1 MVRAAMGVVV
11 QVILSFPTVVYTVA
25 LGVAM
30 LYWASVMLG
39 ALDLDV
45 LGGADGGA
53 DGAHEGLGD
62 GGADVGHHGGDGGHH
77 GSDGGDGDA
86 GDADGDGD
94 NDGDAQGHGGVLTA
108 LAGVSIRRV
117 PMTVALSTTVIVAWL
132 LCALAEL
139 TLAAP
144 ARAAGVP
151 MGVFDVGLL
160 VLSLVVALRA
170 AGVAV
175 RPLAPLFAAR
185 RATRKEALVGRLA
198 EVSTARLDGRFGQV
212 LVGDGGAGLLLDA
225 RYEGDAGLRKG
236 DRVVVTHWDAE
247 RGVAHV
253 EPIDRVTGVRAE
265 GAREDGA
272 GDATR
277 EGARAAKRQGRAG

>member
-1 MVRAAMGVVV
+1 MVRVAMGEVARIV
-11 QVILSFPTVVYTVA
+11 LSFPTVAYTVA

-39 ALDLDV
+39 ALDLDI

-53 DGAHEGLGD
+53 DGAHEGIGD
-62 GGADVGHHGGDGGHH
+62 GGADVGHHGADGGH
-77 GSDGGDGDA
+77 DGAGD
-86 GDADGDGD
+86 GDADGDG
-94 NDGDAQGHGGVLTA
+94 DGDAQGHGGVLTA

-117 PMTVALSTTVIVAWL
+117 PMTVALSTTIIVAWL
-132 LCALAEL
+132 LCALSEL
-139 TLAAP
+139 TLATP
-144 ARAAGVP
+144 ARTMGVP
-151 MGVFDVGLL
+151 ALAFDVVAL
-160 VLSLVVALRA
+160 VLSLVLALRV

-185 RATRKEALVGRLA
+185 HATRKEALVGRLA

-225 RYEGDAGLRKG
+225 RYEGDAALRKG
-236 DRVVVTHWDAE
+236 DRVVVTQWDAE

-265 GAREDGA
+265 APREHGAR
-272 GDATR
+272 DATQDAPR
-277 EGARAAKRQGRAG
+277 DAKRKGASG